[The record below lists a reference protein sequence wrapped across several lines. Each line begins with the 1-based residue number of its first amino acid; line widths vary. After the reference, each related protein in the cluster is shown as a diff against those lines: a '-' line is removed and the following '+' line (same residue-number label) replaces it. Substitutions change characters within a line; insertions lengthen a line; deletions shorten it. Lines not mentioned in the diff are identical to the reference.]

1 MPLEQGWFGGEF
13 QQVVRKGES
22 FKPDEDVEVRD
33 TVVENIQETQP
44 PPPPPAKPKTKV
56 KTKSTTPATKTNT
69 TKKTKS

>member
-56 KTKSTTPATKTNT
+56 KTKKHNSCNKN
-69 TKKTKS
+69 KYNEKN